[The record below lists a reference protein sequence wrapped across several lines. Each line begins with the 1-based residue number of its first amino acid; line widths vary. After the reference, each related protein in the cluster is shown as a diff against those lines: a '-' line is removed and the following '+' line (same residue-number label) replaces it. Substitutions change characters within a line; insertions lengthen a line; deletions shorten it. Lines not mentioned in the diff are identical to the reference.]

1 MSKIQIITDSTAYF
15 TKEEAEKRN
24 IDVVPLSVNFEGEV
38 ITEGFPGEF
47 EYFFEKLKTSSEFPT
62 TSQPSTDAFIKV
74 FERALSNDKEIITI
88 VISSKLSGTYD
99 NACMAASMLSSD
111 KITIIDSE
119 TSVSNLRFLVEIA
132 WELAQEGKSRQEIV
146 EVIMKEKEKAGIRL
160 TVDNLEYLKRGGR
173 LTGTQAF
180 VGTMLNIK
188 PIISLM
194 EGKLIPVEKVRGKK
208 KAIKSMMDSIPD
220 NVKKISVCHVL
231 NIEEA
236 EEIKKILQEKYPHA
250 SVSVDEL
257 GPVVGSH
264 LGPKAIGICYKW

>member
-1 MSKIQIITDSTAYF
+1 
-15 TKEEAEKRN
+15 
-24 IDVVPLSVNFEGEV
+24 
-38 ITEGFPGEF
+38 
-47 EYFFEKLKTSSEFPT
+47 
-62 TSQPSTDAFIKV
+62 
-74 FERALSNDKEIITI
+74 
-88 VISSKLSGTYD
+88 
-99 NACMAASMLSSD
+99 MAASMLSTD

-146 EVIMKEKEKAGIRL
+146 EIIMREKEKAGIRL

-173 LTGTQAF
+173 LTGAQAF
-180 VGTMLNIK
+180 VGAMLNIK

-194 EGKLIPVEKVRGKK
+194 EGKLIPVEKVREKK

-231 NIEEA
+231 NMEEA
-236 EEIKKILQEKYPHA
+236 EELKEILQEKYPNA
-250 SVSVDEL
+250 SISVDEL